1 MAVLAGAGVSDGYT
15 APPTELASDYDWYED
30 TAAELLRQDQCLMG
44 DVLRLGGPAMA
55 TTAKDALN
63 QSPERLR
70 ELANRDYWEDT
81 PLATAYESDR
91 DAALAELDRL
101 NELHDSWKITGLET
115 PGGFDSVT
123 DFEWPPGTG
132 GSDDRED
139 FHSQTG
145 LTGWIAD
152 RFWKDESDFYEDATP
167 PADAETVAAVKALGQ
182 PLYGKDPDPSLPDWN
197 RQIALRD
204 GYEHLTDWSLE
215 PTGADNARLFL
226 SSGGFPNKAPVPG
239 TAEHRVAVEDLKSRF
254 AACAWRDPMDP
265 EKVLGEV
272 SAAAAAEWQQE
283 IGSQAAKRNDILTA
297 NKNAVQALTV
307 ASESM
312 GEMLGHS
319 WVADHITR
327 WQDYWSS
334 GGIGWIGDSPMAIQ
348 IPGATGKCLGVQGS
362 GTANGTAVEVV
373 ACSTAAAQQWR
384 INGGYGD
391 GYSLQNVNS
400 QKCLDVAT
408 NKTKIQI
415 WTCNGTPMQVWKFS
429 VRAGATL
436 ENVGA
441 SKCLNFP
448 AYTTG
453 QDALAAACSTA
464 ATQKVLFKVSEH
476 NGNVPPTAEFTK
488 ASTRLSAARAGAK
501 AELAELKRQAT
512 AATAAQSASGTAEQ
526 AAYAIADANGAPR
539 GRGLLVGQQKAQV
552 TQGAAAA
559 VTALVKAGETAE
571 AATRAAAAD
580 SATIAQRALA
590 QAAQSKAEFRKQ
602 AAYRAELQA
611 KSAADAAKLHRDNA
625 KKDKELA
632 EAKLAESLAAEA
644 DAKAAAA
651 EAHAK
656 RLKAEAEEATAKK
669 EKETADLKKSEA
681 ARHRQTAE
689 AEAVNAETAKGRAET
704 AEATAVARKDD
715 AETARDRAKELR
727 DDAWDA
733 EQKAD
738 AARAKADAKEAYA
751 ESLDAG
757 DAADAARA
765 AANEADRH
773 ADDAGAAAGRART
786 AADAATQAAADAD
799 AAATRAEAA
808 AKRSRAAADEAQ
820 AAKLRADAAVRTAT
834 SAAAD
839 AIDASE
845 HASAEAALSVEAANE
860 AEAQAKTAKAEADA
874 AQAEANKATVAAA
887 KAGGFAYVTAQA
899 AVDAGNAAA
908 QVAAPANDA
917 IQLGS
922 PYITKDSA
930 ASLVVLSG
938 QAAKTIAEQ
947 QQAVAAAH
955 ATNAAEEAAAAQ
967 IIANQAQ
974 GDAKAAYQHAANAA
988 KHAADARG
996 YSKEALSYAAA
1007 AATAAAK
1014 AQQSLARTIDYQ
1026 SQATADAAAAD
1037 KAAGRAEGYAEA
1049 ARSSAD
1055 AAALDAA
1062 AAREAAAQ
1070 AEESAS
1076 QARAAAERADTAA
1089 TAAEEAAKD
1098 AQEFA
1103 ESAQQAAESAE
1114 RKAANQTVSD
1124 GAGTSFGGGTFFVVD
1139 EDSVEVTD
1147 VKQQQPCELPPGV
1160 GTSCTVTFTYTF
1172 NVKVDYYLCTN
1183 ANVPATQSGCPS
1195 EDTVH
1200 LGSEPFTGLKKD
1212 ITKTFTQWEILQ
1224 GLLKTYLEIGKQI
1237 LVQDFLD
1244 CWHGSAS
1251 GCAWAAS
1258 NFIPGKALGKVVEGL
1273 NALKTAMRTGTGVRE
1288 AFNALKALDVDPA
1301 TLAKIENTVDA
1312 YEDLVTTCTRNSFP
1326 GGTQVLMA
1334 DGSRKAIRDVHVGE
1348 TVLATDPRSGQSA
1361 AQPVT
1366 ATFSHDTTRLVDIT
1380 VSGGVLTSTAGHRFY
1395 VAERGWT
1402 LVSDL
1407 RVGDRLRTPDGSR
1420 HRVEGLRDRAGLAPR
1435 EVFDLTVDGF
1445 HSFYV
1450 GTAGQRSRDVLVHNC
1465 TNILADE
1472 GVEGAHTLGDH
1483 VDLSPQRLAEKLAK
1497 DGVATQWAS
1506 KNVAVAAVD
1515 QAMADWIKLPG
1526 NADKLEAWRL
1536 RQAQRVGKGIGFDPR
1551 KDLLPIRIPVTGHGA
1566 SLGTKWVRGGDAAGQ
1581 AVGNTVVIQLKF
1593 AKGHMKPKT
1602 WVVYTAYPE

>member
-1 MAVLAGAGVSDGYT
+1 MALLAGAGVSDGYT
-15 APPTELASDYDWYED
+15 APPTELAADYDWYED
-30 TAAELLRQDQCLMG
+30 TPAEQLRQDQCLMS

-55 TTAKDALN
+55 ATAKEGLN

-70 ELANRDYWEDT
+70 ELADRDYWEDT
-81 PLATAYESDR
+81 PLATAYQSDR
-91 DAALAELDRL
+91 DAALAELHRL
-101 NELHDSWKITGLET
+101 DALHDSWKISGLET
-115 PGGFDSVT
+115 PGGFGSVA
-123 DFEWPPGTG
+123 DFEWPPGTSG
-132 GSDDRED
+132 DDGED

-145 LTGWIAD
+145 LTAWIAD

-182 PLYGKDPDPSLPDWN
+182 PLYGSDPNPSLPDWN
-197 RQIALRD
+197 RQVALRD
-204 GYEHLTDWSLE
+204 AYEHLTDWSLE

-272 SAAAAAEWQQE
+272 SATAGAEWQQE

-312 GEMLGHS
+312 GKMLGHS

-334 GGIGWIGDSPMAIQ
+334 GGIGWIGTSPMAVQ
-348 IPGATGKCLGVQGS
+348 ILGATFPGATGKCLGVQGS

-384 INGGYGD
+384 INGEYGE

-408 NKTKIQI
+408 NQTKLQI

-429 VRAGATL
+429 VRADATL
-436 ENVGA
+436 QNLGA
-441 SKCLNFP
+441 NKCLSP
-448 AYTTG
+448 IYDAG
-453 QDALAAACSTA
+453 QQVLAAACSDA
-464 ATQKVLFKVSEH
+464 ATQKVRFKVSEH
-476 NGNVPPTAEFTK
+476 NGSVPPSTEFTK
-488 ASTRLSAARAGAK
+488 ASQRLSTARTGAQT
-501 AELAELKRQAT
+501 ELAELKRQAT
-512 AATAAQSASGTAEQ
+512 AATTAQTASATAEQ

-559 VTALVKAGETAE
+559 VAALVKAGETAE

-611 KSAADAAKLHRDNA
+611 KAAADAAKLHRDNA

-632 EAKLAESLAAEA
+632 EAKLAESLGAEA

-651 EAHAK
+651 DAHAK

-681 ARHRQTAE
+681 AQHRQTAE
-689 AEAVNAETAKGRAET
+689 AEAANAEAAKGRAET
-704 AEATAVARKDD
+704 AEATAVARKKD
-715 AETARDRAKELR
+715 AETARDRAGELR

-733 EQKAD
+733 QQKAD
-738 AARAKADAKEAYA
+738 AARAKADAKKAYA
-751 ESLDAG
+751 ESLEAG

-773 ADDAGAAAGRART
+773 ADDAEAAAGRART

-845 HASAEAALSVEAANE
+845 HASAEAALSVKAANE

-874 AQAEANKATVAAA
+874 AKAEADKATVASA
-887 KAGGFAYVTAQA
+887 KAAGFAYVTAQA
-899 AVDAGNAAA
+899 AVDAGNSAA

-922 PYITKDSA
+922 PYVTKDSA

-947 QQAVAAAH
+947 QKAVADAH

-967 IIANQAQ
+967 AIADQAQ

-996 YSKEALSYAAA
+996 YSKEALTYAAA

-1014 AQQSLARTIDYQ
+1014 AQQSLARTIEYGR
-1026 SQATADAAAAD
+1026 QATADAAAAD

-1049 ARSSAD
+1049 ARASAD
-1055 AAALDAA
+1055 AAALDADAARA
-1062 AAREAAAQ
+1062 AATQ

-1076 QARAAAERADTAA
+1076 QARAAAERADAAA

-1098 AQEFA
+1098 AQAYA
-1103 ESAQQAAESAE
+1103 ESAQEAAKQAENAGNTKQIETG
-1114 RKAANQTVSD
+1114 TVPD
-1124 GAGTSFGGGTFFVVD
+1124 DAGGLIGGVFYVVD
-1139 EDSVEVTD
+1139 HIE
-1147 VKQQQPCELPPGV
+1147 QV
-1160 GTSCTVTFTYTF
+1160 GKPQILKKTEGCDGWWDQLAYDGDCTMTQKIGY
-1172 NVKVDYYLCTN
+1172 KADLDLYLCTTEVW
-1183 ANVPATQSGCPS
+1183 ANTCPS
-1195 EDTVH
+1195 GDTLY
-1200 LGSEPFTGLKKD
+1200 LGEHKTETQYTEVTHTITIAEYQQGVDPID
-1212 ITKTFTQWEILQ
+1212 ILF
-1224 GLLKTYLEIGKQI
+1224 
-1237 LVQDFLD
+1237 
-1244 CWHGSAS
+1244 GSWIRCAQKLTPGGENGS
-1251 GCAWAAS
+1251 WGGCAWAVVDVAS
-1258 NFIPGKALGKVVEGL
+1258 LFAGKIIRPIADAVRAMDGAARTGIGFVDAWKALSALRLSDAAMAGIAGK
-1273 NALKTAMRTGTGVRE
+1273 M
-1288 AFNALKALDVDPA
+1288 
-1301 TLAKIENTVDA
+1301 
-1312 YEDLVTTCTRNSFP
+1312 
-1326 GGTQVLMA
+1326 
-1334 DGSRKAIRDVHVGE
+1334 
-1348 TVLATDPRSGQSA
+1348 
-1361 AQPVT
+1361 
-1366 ATFSHDTTRLVDIT
+1366 
-1380 VSGGVLTSTAGHRFY
+1380 
-1395 VAERGWT
+1395 
-1402 LVSDL
+1402 
-1407 RVGDRLRTPDGSR
+1407 
-1420 HRVEGLRDRAGLAPR
+1420 
-1435 EVFDLTVDGF
+1435 
-1445 HSFYV
+1445 
-1450 GTAGQRSRDVLVHNC
+1450 
-1465 TNILADE
+1465 
-1472 GVEGAHTLGDH
+1472 
-1483 VDLSPQRLAEKLAK
+1483 AEKFYASCRK
-1497 DGVATQWAS
+1497 VSRVASVAPKSRVATVVPMGTIGSPVPEYSCVGLIAYNS
-1506 KNVAVAAVD
+1506 TELSNMAYRARIESGFGIFGNRNVAVARV
-1515 QAMADWIKLPG
+1515 PG
-1526 NADKLEAWRL
+1526 WNDPKTGDLIIGFSKGGGFHAEDDILAQLAAKDFSPKQINALYTERQPCPVCGPNLDNLLKEGTEITWSVQWGSNGVMNRAFENVLAGL
-1536 RQAQRVGKGIGFDPR
+1536 IQAQGRP
-1551 KDLLPIRIPVTGHGA
+1551 
-1566 SLGTKWVRGGDAAGQ
+1566 
-1581 AVGNTVVIQLKF
+1581 
-1593 AKGHMKPKT
+1593 
-1602 WVVYTAYPE
+1602 